1 MNAPTPAQAAPASP
15 DLECRRCG
23 TGTAEPEAAKVI
35 VVERDGHPARFFAAV
50 SWEVLTS
57 GVEAGDLT
65 LTADTGECVAQL
77 GARMWDSA
85 CDAEAILPADLYA
98 RQGKKLA
105 MDALRKIDQDGD
117 DYSAR
122 ATAEEAL
129 ANIADVDL

>member
-1 MNAPTPAQAAPASP
+1 MS
-15 DLECRRCG
+15 DLECTVCG
-23 TGTAEPEAAKVI
+23 QPASVHTVTTPIAAEPEAAKVI

-57 GVEAGDLT
+57 GTEAGDLT
-65 LTADTGECVAQL
+65 LTADSGECVAQF

-105 MDALRKIDQDGD
+105 IALDALREFAASETVDGR
-117 DYSAR
+117 A
-122 ATAEEAL
+122 ATALYE
-129 ANIADVDL
+129 IAELDL